1 MFSACH
7 DLDLNPLSNGST
19 ENWYSNETEIEM
31 AVNELYRDTFWPLD
45 EEGNTDWSDDKIYR
59 ENLTPF
65 QNATLNGQTDKVKDL
80 WSKQY
85 KVVSRANSI
94 ILKADRA
101 IEAGA
106 MESKINAYVA
116 EARFHRACAY
126 AKMSSKYGDV
136 PLVVDDVDIDKGMS
150 MGRTDLATVKQFVYD
165 EFDAAQMPCQQHIQ
179 VLKEPQ
185 REQHWL

>member
-1 MFSACH
+1 MLHFEKVSNFH
-7 DLDLNPLSNGST
+7 DKSYRQTNR
-19 ENWYSNETEIEM
+19 YSFFIQ
-31 AVNELYRDTFWPLD
+31 RP
-45 EEGNTDWSDDKIYR
+45 KC
-59 ENLTPF
+59 
-65 QNATLNGQTDKVKDL
+65 
-80 WSKQY
+80 
-85 KVVSRANSI
+85 I

-165 EFDAAQMPCQQHIQ
+165 EFDAAEMPCQQHIQ